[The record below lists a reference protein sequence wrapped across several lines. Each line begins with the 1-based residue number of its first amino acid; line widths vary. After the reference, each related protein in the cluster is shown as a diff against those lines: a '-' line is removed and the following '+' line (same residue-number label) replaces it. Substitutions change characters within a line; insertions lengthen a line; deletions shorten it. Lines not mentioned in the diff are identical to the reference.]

1 MADIVRMDTDD
12 VADVERIWTEF
23 VPSAELKQIDPDEFS
38 FRWCSVALADV
49 VIIRYSL
56 TATVEACI
64 RPEDQLFACRLV
76 GGGSGSWVK
85 SRQRRLETGTP
96 WATDGAQVE
105 ARWEGTADVSA
116 LVFDRGRAQELARRI
131 TGDDLLSLRLTGLEP
146 RNRAAARHWGRAFD
160 YLLGAASATE
170 DDGIL
175 EASLSRHAL
184 VTTLS
189 CFASTYL
196 DAISRV
202 RDDAGALTVRR
213 AVTYIDENAQRPIT
227 VDDVAAA
234 AHISTRGLQYAFRR
248 SLETS
253 PTEYLRRVRLDGAH
267 RDLRIASHRDTVAA
281 IARRWGFANPSRFS
295 ALYRQVYGR
304 SPKETLEH
312 G

>member
-1 MADIVRMDTDD
+1 MAEIVRMDSDD
-12 VADVERIWTEF
+12 VADVERIWAEF
-23 VPSAELKQIDPDEFS
+23 VPSAELQQIDPDQLS
-38 FRWCSVALADV
+38 FRWRSVALTDV
-49 VIIRYSL
+49 TIFRYCL

-76 GGGSGSWVK
+76 SGSGSWVR
-85 SRQRRLETGTP
+85 SRQRRIEPGAP

-105 ARWEGTADVSA
+105 ARWEDTADVSA

-146 RNRAAARHWGRAFD
+146 RNDAAAQQWGRAFD
-160 YLLGAASATE
+160 YLLNAGSATE
-170 DDGIL
+170 DDEIL

-196 DAISRV
+196 EAISRV

-248 SLETS
+248 SLEMS

-267 RDLRIASHRDTVAA
+267 RDLRHASPRTTVAA

-295 ALYRQVYGR
+295 TLYHQVYGR